1 MQDLTSGSIA
11 ILRKYMR
18 DPGASVGSTSILD
31 DLGIDELD
39 LPMICLDLEDAY
51 GLQVAVE
58 DAVETVADLVACLVA
73 SLALKT
79 LPRPRRPRSRSG
91 WMSTGVERR
100 R

>member
-1 MQDLTSGSIA
+1 MHDLTTGSIA
-11 ILRKYMR
+11 IVRKYMR
-18 DPGASVGSTSILD
+18 EPAASVGSSTTLSE
-31 DLGIDELD
+31 LGIDDLD
-39 LPMICLDLEDAY
+39 VPMICLDLEDAY

-58 DAVETVADLVACLVA
+58 DDVETVADLVACLVA